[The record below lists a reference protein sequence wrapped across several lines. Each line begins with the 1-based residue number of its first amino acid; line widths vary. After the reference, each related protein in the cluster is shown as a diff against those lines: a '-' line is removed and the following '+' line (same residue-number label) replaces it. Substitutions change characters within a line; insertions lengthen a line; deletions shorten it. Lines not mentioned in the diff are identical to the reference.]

1 MHEWIMFLPE
11 VLAILII
18 ITIALNIRKQ
28 KDTEKG
34 NAQALSR
41 SIIALAI
48 LYVPVLIVSIYCLLT
63 SNPHL
68 KTWRFRTT
76 CISVV
81 ITIIYI
87 FIHRL
92 KNRH

>member
-1 MHEWIMFLPE
+1 MHEWMMLLPE

-18 ITIALNIRKQ
+18 ISIALNVRKHNN
-28 KDTEKG
+28 TEKD

-41 SIIALAI
+41 SIAALAI

-63 SNPHL
+63 NNPHL

-76 CISVV
+76 CISAV
-81 ITIIYI
+81 IASIYI
-87 FIHRL
+87 VFHRL
-92 KNRH
+92 KNRY